1 MAVDNATIFGK
12 IWLNGTSDF
21 QQRIPNPTQAGVAQS
36 FEKLFD
42 YGNGRYLNQF
52 LDSFVNLIGE
62 QILRTREWEN
72 PLRVF
77 KGSRL
82 SYGSVIQ
89 EAAPKWIQAHAYDDE
104 DLDLL
109 RMARPEFA
117 VWYHSVN
124 RQDKYKITVNR
135 EELQAAARDEYG
147 LNNLAQSI
155 VGIPINSDNYDEF
168 LLMKNLIS
176 EYDRR
181 WGFYREQLSA
191 APTDEATGKELLTG
205 LRAMANLLKF
215 PTTQYN
221 ASDMDV
227 PVFAT
232 SDELVLLIDAKT
244 MASLDVN
251 TLASVFNLDRADIQY
266 RTVVLDS
273 LPVEGACALLTTED
287 FFVVRD
293 YVYETDSF
301 YDPNTLNTHYFLH
314 HWEVVSASPFV
325 PAILFGTFDS
335 TELPTVTQ
343 TVTGLTLATSADTVA
358 MGGTVQLQPTLTGT
372 LASSDAS
379 VDPAAL
385 GLAVE
390 PDACTWTIAAQRQ
403 SPASGS
409 GGGVSPV
416 QLNSRTYVDRL
427 GRLHCQKSGVQADDE
442 ITVTATSTYTNPD
455 GTTQTYTATATVTVT
470 AEEPE
475 PDTMQNQ
482 IDALNARADY
492 KR

>member
-1 MAVDNATIFGK
+1 MAVDNTTIFGK
-12 IWLNGTSDF
+12 IWLNQTSDF

-36 FEKLFD
+36 FDKLFD

-52 LDSFVNLIGE
+52 IDSFINLIGE

-72 PLRVF
+72 PLRAF
-77 KGSRL
+77 KGGRL

-89 EAAPKWIQAHAYDDE
+89 EAAPKWIRAHAYDDE

-124 RQDKYKITVNR
+124 RQDKYKITLNR
-135 EELQAAARDEYG
+135 EELRMAARDDYG
-147 LNNLAQSI
+147 LNNYAQSVI
-155 VGIPINSDNYDEF
+155 GIPINSDNYDEY

-181 WGFYREQLSA
+181 WGFYRQQLSA

-205 LRAMANLLKF
+205 LRTMASLLKF
-215 PTTQYN
+215 PSTQYN

-227 PVFAT
+227 PVFAAT
-232 SDELVLLIDAKT
+232 DELVLLIDAKT

-251 TLASVFNLDRADIQY
+251 TLASVFQLDRADIQY

-273 LPVEGACALLTTED
+273 LPVPGACALLTTED

-335 TELPTVTQ
+335 TALPTVTQ
-343 TVTGLTLATSADTVA
+343 TVTGLNLATSADTVA
-358 MGGTVQLQPTLTGT
+358 RGGTVQLQPTLTGT
-372 LASSDAS
+372 LTA
-379 VDPAAL
+379 DPADSVNPEAL
-385 GLAVE
+385 GIEVA
-390 PDACTWTIAAQRQ
+390 PDACTWSLTAAT
-403 SPASGS
+403 AAD
-409 GGGVSPV
+409 GGDPV
-416 QLNSRTYVDRL
+416 QLNTRTYVDRL
-427 GRLHCQKSGVQADDE
+427 GRLHVQKSGIAAGNV

-455 GTTQTYTATATVTVT
+455 GETQTYQATASVTVSDDAS
-470 AEEPE
+470 AEVDLEKQMA
-475 PDTMQNQ
+475 DL
-482 IDALNARADY
+482 DAREDY